1 MAFKMKGFNAGS
13 GTSSGSG
20 SGSAFKK
27 EGEKKTET
35 AEFMSYDEMINSD
48 RYKKAI
54 KTKKPNSF
62 TYWDTVSEFE
72 GGPEKKVVQT
82 ENTGIQ
88 DL

>member
-13 GTSSGSG
+13 GTSSGS
-20 SGSAFKK
+20 AFKK
-27 EGEKKTET
+27 EPEKKPT

-48 RYKKAI
+48 KYKRASKS
-54 KTKKPNSF
+54 KKPNSF

>member
-27 EGEKKTET
+27 EPEKKPT

-54 KTKKPNSF
+54 KTKKPNTF